1 MDQSLFL
8 GLSSAAQTKTIM
20 NYFPAFFSEVFESQ
34 SDALQQFAHRPGVW
48 TETPLEQGAKFMVLS
63 GQNVGLV
70 LVPRHDGGVEFWK
83 RHKRISRTMKRS
95 WGLESGVFSKP
106 LPIPRRHH
114 DPFARTKFTMPI
126 S

>member
-70 LVPRHDGGVEFWK
+70 LVPRHDGGVEFWNSGPDFG
-83 RHKRISRTMKRS
+83 RLSLEEAQEDIEDYEAVLGPGEWRIFKAVAHT
-95 WGLESGVFSKP
+95 P
-106 LPIPRRHH
+106 PTP
-114 DPFARTKFTMPI
+114 
-126 S
+126 